1 MTKKTQAKRKTAFA
15 DVGVKA
21 VTDELVAR
29 TQQLYLEDEI
39 PWVVGYSGGK
49 DSTATLQLVWTAI
62 ADLPVEKRHKPVH
75 IISTD
80 TLVENPVV
88 AIWVEKSLQA
98 MDNAIA
104 DQKLP
109 FETHRLSPE
118 VQDRFWVNLVGR
130 GYPAPRPMFR
140 WCTSRLKISPSNRF
154 ISDLVRKNGEAIL
167 VLGTRKAESAKR
179 HATMKKHEKDSTRQ
193 FLSKNADPSLDRTWV
208 YTPVADWS
216 NDDVWEY
223 LTYGENPWG
232 YDNVMLFDMY
242 QGATKDKECPLVVDT
257 GTPSC
262 GDSRFGCFVCTLV
275 EKDKSME
282 AMLQNDEEKHW
293 MAPLVRIRNE
303 YLDTNDRQHR
313 DFRRMNGSL
322 MVHNGRLVHGP
333 YRQEFRETL
342 LRQIL
347 RAQKEVREI
356 GPPEVADFELVTLE
370 DLEEI
375 RRFWVM
381 ERHEIEDNLP
391 RIYEEET
398 GQPYP
403 VARLE
408 ENQIFKPED
417 LALLKEI
424 CLEQGDE
431 EGLEYQLIRELLHV
445 EQSHRT
451 MARRTGLYDALEK
464 ALDRGAFS
472 TVAEAEAFAIEKA
485 DALRT
490 VREGLPP
497 SETQSPQTQSSSA
510 ETA

>member
-1 MTKKTQAKRKTAFA
+1 MAKKPTPTRKTAFA
-15 DVGVKA
+15 GIGIKA
-21 VTDELVAR
+21 ATDELVAQ
-29 TQQLYLEDEI
+29 TQQLYLADEI

-49 DSTATLQLVWTAI
+49 DSTATLQLVWSAI
-62 ADLPVEKRHKPVH
+62 ADLPAEQRKKTVH

-80 TLVENPVV
+80 TLVENPIV
-88 AIWVEKSLQA
+88 AIWVEQSIEA
-98 MDNAIA
+98 MDKAIA
-104 DQKLP
+104 KQGLP
-109 FETHRLSPE
+109 FETHRLSPQ
-118 VQDRFWVNLVGR
+118 VQDRFWVNLVGK
-130 GYPAPRPMFR
+130 GYPAPRPKFR

-154 ISDLVRKNGEAIL
+154 ITDVVRQNGEAIL

-179 HATMKKHEKDSTRQ
+179 HATMKKHEGSTREY
-193 FLSKNADPSLDRTWV
+193 LSKNADPSLDRTWV

-223 LTYGENPWG
+223 LTYCENPWG

-282 AMLQNDEEKHW
+282 AMLQNDDEKHW
-293 MAPLVRIRNE
+293 MTPLVRIRNE
-303 YLDTNDRQHR
+303 HLDINDRHHR
-313 DFRRMNGSL
+313 DFRKMNGSL
-322 MVHNGRLVHGP
+322 MVFNDRLVHGP
-333 YRQEFRETL
+333 YKQSFRENL

-347 RAQKEVREI
+347 RAQVEVRKL
-356 GPPEVADFELVTLE
+356 GPEEVHNFELVTIE

-375 RRFWVM
+375 RRIWVM
-381 ERHEIEDNLP
+381 DKHEIEDNLP

-417 LALLKEI
+417 LELLNSI
-424 CLEQGDE
+424 CKEQGDE
-431 EGLEYQLIRELLHV
+431 EGLQYQLIRELLHI
-445 EQSHRT
+445 EQQHRT
-451 MARRTGLYDALEK
+451 MARRTGLYDALDK
-464 ALDRGAFS
+464 AFDRGAF
-472 TVAEAEAFAIEKA
+472 ANAEEAEAFAIEKA
-485 DALRT
+485 NALNALKN
-490 VREGLPP
+490 GPGG
-497 SETQSPQTQSSSA
+497 SDQKSAQPQTLPLDVA
-510 ETA
+510 